1 MYAPILIISVRV
13 PRADRECRRH
23 RSYRYATR
31 WRHRT
36 CVGGRDCSRPLV
48 VNRIV
53 MHGAISPNSS
63 PLSVVEMVFPV
74 RVLVVMTFTYPPS
87 TRLPLV
93 MMMVADLGAIDV
105 EVLNIFSLKSSLLK
119 PLKIAIKQQANGST
133 NNFSTHVISHNNIN
147 YYSPEDLRGALQSH
161 LDHRYQTLS

>member
-1 MYAPILIISVRV
+1 MYAPVLIISVRV
-13 PRADRECRRH
+13 PRADRECRWH
-23 RSYRYATR
+23 RSHRHATR
-31 WRHRT
+31 WRHRA

-63 PLSVVEMVFPV
+63 PLSVVEMVFPG

-93 MMMVADLGAIDV
+93 MMMMMVADLGAIDV

-119 PLKIAIKQQANGST
+119 PLKIAIKQQANVLMCGT
-133 NNFSTHVISHNNIN
+133 NHFTWHLRLLLTWRSSRSSSIS
-147 YYSPEDLRGALQSH
+147 SGP
-161 LDHRYQTLS
+161 

>member
-1 MYAPILIISVRV
+1 M
-13 PRADRECRRH
+13 
-23 RSYRYATR
+23 
-31 WRHRT
+31 
-36 CVGGRDCSRPLV
+36 GGRDCSRPLV

-74 RVLVVMTFTYPPS
+74 RILVVMTFTYPPS

-119 PLKIAIKQQANGST
+119 PLKIAIKQQANALIT
-133 NNFSTHVISHNNIN
+133 SH
-147 YYSPEDLRGALQSH
+147 D
-161 LDHRYQTLS
+161 T